1 MFQVKQSDGRFA
13 RWTVHLQRRLQRRLQ
28 APGDG
33 GNLHQR
39 LQRLLEAVV
48 IQLRHLP
55 LREDVGNLHHH
66 LQVEQPQG
74 VGMCFMKAKMTE
86 VADELWQDA

>member
-13 RWTVHLQRRLQRRLQ
+13 QWTVHLQRRLQRRLQ
-28 APGDG
+28 APGEG
-33 GNLHQR
+33 GNR
-39 LQRLLEAVV
+39 LQRQLEAVL

-55 LREDVGNLHHH
+55 RREDVGNLHHH

-74 VGMCFMKAKMTE
+74 VGMCFMKAN
-86 VADELWQDA
+86 D